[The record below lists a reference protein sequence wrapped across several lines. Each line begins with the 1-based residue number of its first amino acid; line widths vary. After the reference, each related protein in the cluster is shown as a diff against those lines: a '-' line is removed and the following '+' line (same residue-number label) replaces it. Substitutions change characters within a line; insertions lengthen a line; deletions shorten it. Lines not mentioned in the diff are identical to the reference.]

1 MIRSSCRALS
11 LLTAAVSLSFL
22 SSSLPAQ
29 GKDGLLQAG
38 ATAPD
43 FVSVDIDGK
52 QVRLADYRGKVV
64 VLDFWASW
72 CGPCKAAMPHVQE
85 VTAAHAQE
93 GVVTLAVCTSDSR
106 EGFETWVRANAAK
119 YPDVVFTCDPNERGS
134 DTFDE
139 RASTKH
145 YHVAGLPTK
154 FVIGRDGKITATMV
168 GFEEGD
174 MRLEA
179 ALARAG
185 VAVDAAFAKKGEE
198 QLEAAAKEAAAQTAA
213 AAKRP
218 PFWPVFGSIN
228 AGEQMPD
235 VTFLGDDGKEF
246 QLSSLR
252 GKPVVIAFAW
262 AEIMPRRELQAL
274 AEEYAPYGV
283 QVVAAFVNT
292 SQEEL
297 VKWCERN
304 AADCDFRIAIDPA
317 GKLVYSGGAPT
328 PEERMAF
335 DAKTVLSKF
344 WKGNM
349 RPGMPALIAA
359 DAEGRLLGGFSLRDR
374 KEALGNLL
382 NHAGVE
388 LAPEHTPSKAWGPE
402 FFAAPK
408 PRAPEAP
415 VETIAIGAAAP
426 DFVMQDVD
434 GKDVKLSSYRG
445 KVVVLDFWATWCGP
459 CKAAL
464 PHVQELA
471 KHYADQDVV
480 VIASCTSDGRDE
492 FVEWVQANGRKYAD
506 VLFAHDAAERKPERA
521 SRALYGVGGIPHQFV
536 IGRDGKIVA
545 QVVGYRA
552 GEVLLD
558 AALAKAGV
566 EVDAAVLEKAAADQ
580 QQRDAAKPARATKMV
595 PMLPLGGGK

>member
-11 LLTAAVSLSFL
+11 LLTAAVSVSFFT
-22 SSSLPAQ
+22 SALPCQ
-29 GKDGLLQAG
+29 GKDGPLAAG

-43 FVSVDIDGK
+43 FVSIDVDGK
-52 QVRLADYRGKVV
+52 EVRLADHRGKVI
-64 VLDFWASW
+64 VLDFWATW
-72 CGPCKAAMPHVQE
+72 CGPCLASLPHVQE
-85 VTAAHAQE
+85 VSAAHRQD

-106 EGFETWVRANAAK
+106 EKFAAWVRDNAAK
-119 YPDVVFTCDPNERGS
+119 YPNVVFTCDPNDRDS

-139 RASTKH
+139 RASQKL

-154 FVIGRDGKITATMV
+154 FVIGRDGKITATIV
-168 GFEEGD
+168 GFEDGD
-174 MRLEA
+174 QRLAA

-198 QLEAAAKEAAAQTAA
+198 QLAASAKEQAAQAAA

-218 PFWPVFGSIN
+218 PFWPAFGSIN
-228 AGEQMPD
+228 AGEVLPD
-235 VTFLGDDGKEF
+235 VTLLGADGKEF

-292 SQEEL
+292 APEEL
-297 VKWCERN
+297 VKWCEKHG
-304 AADCDFRIAIDPA
+304 ADSDFRIAIDPA
-317 GKLVYSGGAPT
+317 GKLIHAGSAPS
-328 PEERMAF
+328 PEERTAF
-335 DAKTVLSKF
+335 DAKTVLAKF
-344 WKGNM
+344 WHGNM

-359 DAEGRLLGGFSLRDR
+359 DAQGRLLGGFGLMQS

-382 NHAGVE
+382 THAGVKLE
-388 LAPEHTPSKAWGPE
+388 DRHQPNKAWGPE
-402 FFAAPK
+402 FFVAPK

-415 VETIAIGAAAP
+415 VTPIAIGTAAP
-426 DFVMQDVD
+426 DFVMQDLD
-434 GKDVKLSSYRG
+434 GNDVKLSNYRG

-471 KHYADQDVV
+471 AHYADQDVV
-480 VIASCTSDGRDE
+480 VIASCTSDERDE
-492 FVEWVQANGRKYAD
+492 FTDWVATHGSKYPN
-506 VLFAHDAAERKPERA
+506 VLFAHDAAGKKPERA

-536 IGRDGKIVA
+536 IDRTGKIVA
-545 QVVGYRA
+545 EVVGYQS

-558 AALAKAGV
+558 AALTKAGV
-566 EVDAAVLEKAAADQ
+566 TVDGEVLEKAAADQ
-580 QQRDAAKPARATKMV
+580 KKRDAAKPARSMKATPMV
-595 PMLPLGGGK
+595 PMGSGK